1 MHYNMSQANLLY
13 KKTLLHFT
21 PIIFLTQM
29 ERKKPS
35 ILYFQDRTV
44 SFGTRVFQMNLDNW
58 HKVMM
63 QVLLE
68 LTPFIL
74 FTNQRY
80 QWEKQ

>member
-13 KKTLLHFT
+13 KKTLLHFMQ
-21 PIIFLTQM
+21 IIFLMQM
-29 ERKKPS
+29 ERKKQL

-44 SFGTRVFQMNLDNW
+44 SFGTRVFQMNLEDW

-68 LTPFIL
+68 LTPADIF
-74 FTNQRY
+74 
-80 QWEKQ
+80 